1 MIGRGRLIAD
11 SSAADLIA
19 QSSQGYVQV
28 RTPDGEGLVPHLR
41 AAGASVSLE
50 HEWLRV
56 TGLDCAA
63 VGEIAALHRV
73 VLHELSP
80 HAASLEEAF
89 MELTQD
95 SVDFHTDL
103 AVGTGSAR

>member
-1 MIGRGRLIAD
+1 MH
-11 SSAADLIA
+11 
-19 QSSQGYVQV
+19 V
-28 RTPDGEGLVPHLR
+28 RTPDADGLAPASAGCRR
-41 AAGASVSLE
+41 ACRSTTTA
-50 HEWLRV
+50 LRV

-63 VGEIAALHRV
+63 VGELAALHRV

-95 SVDFHTDL
+95 SVDFRTDVDGRNGKCAMTAATL
-103 AVGTGSAR
+103 SASRDSPRPSRTRSG